1 MCGIA
6 GLIGDHKYKQE
17 KLKYFNNILLK
28 SIAHRGPDYSGSFVE
43 ENFPLSLVHTR
54 LSIRDLSYAGNQPMI
69 SPSGRY
75 VLIFNGEIYNSDEIK
90 NNSQLNKY
98 PFKGDSDT
106 EVLLASIDVF
116 GIDQTLLNIDG
127 MYAFALYD
135 RDDFSLSIFR
145 DKFGE
150 KPLYWGNVKGQY
162 FSGFLFSSDISSF
175 TKVSKN
181 LKIDK
186 YSKRQFYEYGCIIAP
201 NTIFQNVFQLEPGNK
216 LKIKFK
222 EGFNSLSNKYHISNW
237 NKLITEFNNDENKK
251 KLSKESK
258 SKLLFSNLK
267 KSVSQ
272 RLISDVPLCTF
283 LSSGIDSSLI
293 TSIASSYRKDK
304 LSTFTVKFTDNI
316 NSDKNF
322 DESRAARKIA
332 EYLQTNHTEFQIS
345 PAELVKAV
353 DQMSN
358 IYTEPFSD
366 SSQIPTFLLCQ
377 KVRENGFKVAL
388 TGDGGDELFAGYN
401 RHIFIP
407 KIINNISIMPEKVR
421 NNLKNFILFF
431 KSVSSSFYED
441 KLQKLYLSIENS
453 SNLYD
458 LYKSLRSVSFDIQS
472 QTDISKL
479 ALSYLNNE
487 SNNSSI
493 LRRILI
499 ADLVCYLPNDV
510 LTKVDRASMSVGLEC
525 RAPFLSNEVFQ
536 TSLLFDN
543 KELISK
549 GLGKMPLR
557 NLLSAYIPH
566 KYITKF
572 KRGFSIPLADWLR
585 GPLKIWAEE
594 ILSNIG
600 EHSLVEE
607 KVIESLWIDHLN
619 KYCDNSKR
627 LWTILMWENWSKK
640 YKNYF
645 EN

>member
-6 GLIGDHKYKQE
+6 GLIGDHKYNQE
-17 KLKYFNNILLK
+17 KLKFFNNILLK

-43 ENFPLSLVHTR
+43 ENFSLSLVHTR
-54 LSIRDLSYAGNQPMI
+54 LSIRDLSNAGNQPMI

-150 KPLYWGNVKGQY
+150 KPLYWGNVKDQY

-201 NTIFQNVFQLEPGNK
+201 NTIFQNIFQLEPGNK

-293 TSIASSYRKDK
+293 TSIASSYTKDK

-332 EYLQTNHTEFQIS
+332 EYLKTNHTEFQIS

-557 NLLSAYIPH
+557 NLLSEYIPH